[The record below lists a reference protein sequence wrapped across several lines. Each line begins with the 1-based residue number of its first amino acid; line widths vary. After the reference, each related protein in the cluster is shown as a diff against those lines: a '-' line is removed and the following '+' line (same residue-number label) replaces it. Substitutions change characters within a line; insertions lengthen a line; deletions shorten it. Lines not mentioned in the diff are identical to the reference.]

1 MADDYAVGYGKPP
14 RQTQWPSGQSGN
26 PKGRP
31 KVDPASLVAE
41 AARILSEPVTAKTA
55 DGKSV
60 QLGALE
66 AAYLAMC
73 MKALKG
79 NDAALIQAIKMMLEI
94 VPTGEQKQ
102 SQRAASAAG
111 AKLKL
116 WKMAG
121 LPEEEYKDS

>member
-1 MADDYAVGYGKPP
+1 
-14 RQTQWPSGQSGN
+14 
-26 PKGRP
+26 
-31 KVDPASLVAE
+31 
-41 AARILSEPVTAKTA
+41 
-55 DGKSV
+55 
-60 QLGALE
+60 
-66 AAYLAMC
+66 MC